1 MIPALTGIRAV
12 AAAWVVAL
20 HFRAPV
26 LTLLPGPGHA
36 AEWLLNAG
44 ILGVDIFFVLSGF
57 IIAHTYAGRL
67 GSARPERAYR
77 SYLVN
82 RFARIYPVHLTAL
95 VVVLALVVAAHL
107 VHRSLVG
114 SYTVWTFLANVFML
128 QGISSIGGW
137 VLPSWSISYEGLAY
151 ICFPAIAYAVLRL
164 RRARTAALLAL
175 VWLGT
180 GTAVIL
186 TLQQSHV
193 SSVSTPIALARI
205 IVDFIAGTLIWR
217 VWSLLG
223 ARRSRWGDV
232 AALAAVAL
240 AVPVLWWTKVERW
253 QLAAIPLMALF
264 VAGVAWADGPVRQA
278 LSTRPMVWAG
288 KVSYSLYMVHA
299 VVIMV
304 FGQLLPWTAH
314 ERDPLIVRLAILVMY
329 LSVCVIAA
337 AATYHLVEDPARR
350 WLRRRADLAA
360 GAVIETGS
368 GASGR
373 PVHAQGVRS
382 SDGTPG

>member
-1 MIPALTGIRAV
+1 MVGIRTDEQAEAAKQEQTATPTRDVIPALTGIRAV

-26 LTLLPGPGHA
+26 LTLLPGLGHA
-36 AEWLLNAG
+36 AEPLMNAG

-67 GSARPERAYR
+67 GVPHPGRGYR

-95 VVVLALVVAAHL
+95 TVVLALVIAAH
-107 VHRSLVG
+107 VAHRPLAG
-114 SYTVWTFLANVFML
+114 NYTAWTFLANVLML

-137 VLPSWSISYEGLAY
+137 VLPSWSISFEALAY
-151 ICFPAIAYAVLRL
+151 VCFPLVAYAVLRL
-164 RRARTAALLAL
+164 RRPGTAALTAL
-175 VWLGT
+175 VWLGI
-180 GTAVIL
+180 GTAAIL
-186 TLQQSHV
+186 TLQHTHV

-205 IVDFIAGTLIWR
+205 IVDFIAGTIIWR

-223 ARRSRWGDV
+223 ARRTRWGD
-232 AALAAVAL
+232 LAAVAAVVL
-240 AVPVLWWTKVERW
+240 ALPLLWWTKVERW
-253 QLAAIPLMALF
+253 QLIAIPLMALF
-264 VAGVAWADGPVRQA
+264 VAGVAWADGPVRRV

-314 ERDPLIVRLAILVMY
+314 QHDPLTVRLAILITY

-337 AATYHLVEDPARR
+337 ATTYHLIEEPARR
-350 WLRRRADLAA
+350 WLRRQLA
-360 GAVIETGS
+360 
-368 GASGR
+368 
-373 PVHAQGVRS
+373 
-382 SDGTPG
+382 